1 MKCSILESKISVI
14 ITTYNRS
21 SLLIRAIDSVLN
33 QTFKEF
39 ELIIVD
45 DGSTDNT
52 TQIVESYLYSYD
64 NIRFVKHK
72 NRKQALSLNTGI
84 QIAQGN
90 FITFLDSDDEYLP
103 THLESRFNYMQSFP
117 ETDILHGGMEIIGNP
132 YVPDKFDTSQQ
143 IHIDDCVAG
152 GTIFGKKDIF
162 FELDGFLE
170 IPYSSDSNFIDR
182 ALSQNFV
189 VKKIYE
195 KTYRYYRDS
204 PDSIC
209 NNLV

>member
-189 VKKIYE
+189 VKRSYQ

-204 PDSIC
+204 QDSIC